1 MPQKPLT
8 LASLGGGELE
18 VLVNREVRK
27 VCENIADP
35 AVETEGTRTIN
46 IKIKIKPDKKGQTAD
61 ITYSVDSKL
70 QPVDAGSA
78 RAYIAMDPESKAI
91 ALFGI
96 DVRQAEMFKEPLVT
110 EIRAT
115 EHVPTPA
122 TVAPAANP
130 KPKAHGTN

>member
-1 MPQKPLT
+1 MQKPLT

-18 VLVNREVRK
+18 VLVNREIRK

-35 AVETEGTRTIN
+35 AVKTEGSRTVT

-61 ITYSVDSKL
+61 IAYFVESKL

-91 ALFGI
+91 ALFGM
-96 DVRQAEMFKEPLVT
+96 DVRQAEMFTEPLVT
-110 EIRAT
+110 EIRTTAQAPPSAT
-115 EHVPTPA
+115 AAPTVIPKSI
-122 TVAPAANP
+122 AP
-130 KPKAHGTN
+130 GTN